1 MTQIRRVARREIY
14 KGRVFDLT
22 VDRFRD
28 EDEDREF
35 DIEIVQHNGG
45 AAILP
50 VEEDGTLVL
59 IRQWRYPLG
68 HELVEIPAGRIDEGD
83 DPESAARRELEEEA
97 GLQAG
102 RVDSLGS
109 MLPAPGYTTERIHLF
124 LARELTVVP
133 QRLEEDER
141 VEIVRMSLDEALA
154 AVDRGE
160 IDDGKTVVAL
170 LRYARKTPVDRADV

>member
-1 MTQIRRVARREIY
+1 MKIRRTGRREIY
-14 KGRVFDLT
+14 SGHVFDLT

-28 EDEDREF
+28 EDENREF
-35 DIEIVQHNGG
+35 DIEIVHHNGG
-45 AAILP
+45 AAVLP

-68 HELVEIPAGRIDEGD
+68 HELIEIPAGRIDEGD
-83 DPESAARRELEEEA
+83 DPKSAAARELEEEA
-97 GLQAG
+97 GLRAG
-102 RVDSLGS
+102 RIESLGS

-124 LARELTVVP
+124 LARDLTSVP

-141 VEIVRMSLDEALA
+141 VEIVRMTLAEALA
-154 AVDRGE
+154 AVDSGE

-170 LRYARKTPVDRADV
+170 LRFARSR